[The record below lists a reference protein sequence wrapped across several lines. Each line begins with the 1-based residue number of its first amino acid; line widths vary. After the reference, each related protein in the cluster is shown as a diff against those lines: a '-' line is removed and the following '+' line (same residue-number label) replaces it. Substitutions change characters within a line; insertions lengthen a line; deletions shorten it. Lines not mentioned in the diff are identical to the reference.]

1 MRQVALCYQ
10 PCRRLYFRYL
20 CCFLLI
26 SALVG
31 CQGEPPPA
39 VESGDAW
46 LTQASLLTLA
56 DDLERDSL
64 QQALQRSLQYVERL
78 PAERSLP
85 FGKRRITVGAVR
97 ETLQAFEALLATS
110 PTIEALQSV
119 VSEQFDVFQA
129 AGQTSHGDVLFT
141 GYYEMVLEGSLSPS
155 TAFPYPLYARPPDLL
170 DIDLGAFHARYKG
183 ERIIAR
189 YDHGTVVPYF
199 TRREIDEE
207 GKLQGH
213 GLELFWL
220 RDPVDRFFLHIQ
232 GSGQIQLSDGQTRRV
247 NYAASNGRPYESIGR
262 VLIEA
267 GQVPK
272 EGMSL
277 QSLRRY
283 FREKPAERLP
293 LLSRNPRYIFF
304 REVPQGPQGALGLIL
319 VPGRSIATDLQIF
332 PPAGL
337 AFIETQKPVLTPEGK
352 VVAWEPCR
360 RFVLNQDT
368 GSAIIGPGRVD
379 LFWGSGLEA
388 ENAAGHMKHQGK
400 LFFLLKK
407 GYLSDDKS

>member
-1 MRQVALCYQ
+1 MRQLAICYT
-10 PCRRLYFRYL
+10 PSWWGYLRYL
-20 CCFLLI
+20 WCFLLV
-26 SALVG
+26 AGLVG
-31 CQGEPPPA
+31 CPGEQAPQ
-39 VESGDAW
+39 VEPGGAW
-46 LTQASLLTLA
+46 LAQASPLTLA
-56 DDLERDSL
+56 DDLDRESL
-64 QQALQRSLQYVERL
+64 QQALLRSLQYIERL

-85 FGKRRITVGAVR
+85 FGGRQIPVGAVQ
-97 ETLQAFEALLATS
+97 ETLQTFQHLLATTS
-110 PTIEALQSV
+110 TIEALQDA

-129 AGQTSHGDVLFT
+129 AGRESRGDVLFT
-141 GYYEMVLEGSLSPS
+141 GYYEMVLEGSLSS
-155 TAFPYPLYARPPDLL
+155 SAVFPYPLYVRPPDLL
-170 DIDLGAFHARYKG
+170 DIDLGKFHARYKG

-189 YDHGTVVPYF
+189 YDHGAVVPYF

-207 GKLQGH
+207 GKLQGQ
-213 GLELFWL
+213 GLELLWL

-232 GSGQIQLSDGQTRRV
+232 GSGQIQLADGQIRRV
-247 NYAASNGRPYESIGR
+247 NYAASNGQSYESIGR

-283 FREKPAERLP
+283 FRDKPEERLP

-319 VPGRSIATDLQIF
+319 VPGRSIATDLRLF

-337 AFIETQKPVLTPEGK
+337 AFIEAQKPVLDPQGK
-352 VVAWEPCR
+352 IVAWEPCR

-368 GSAIIGPGRVD
+368 GSAITGPGRVD

-388 ENAAGHMKHQGK
+388 ETAAGHIKHQGK

-407 GYLSDDKS
+407 GHL